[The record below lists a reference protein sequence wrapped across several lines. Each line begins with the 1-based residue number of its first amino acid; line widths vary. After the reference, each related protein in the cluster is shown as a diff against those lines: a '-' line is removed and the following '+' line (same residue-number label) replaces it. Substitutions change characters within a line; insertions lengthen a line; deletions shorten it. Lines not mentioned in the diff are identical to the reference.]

1 MNARVE
7 VMDPRDKAE
16 ADALFA
22 KPLDNSQLVPSGSG
36 GAPSIVI
43 TDQIIT
49 AQKVTV
55 ERDLQKVIR
64 NIRTL
69 AAVAGEDWYYRFPVK
84 KKGGGVDQIEGPTI
98 KCAQNVAREYGNCQ
112 VDCRAMDQ
120 GTSWMI
126 YARFVDYET
135 GFSLTR
141 PFQADKAKV
150 NINTKDP
157 GRQQEIAFAIGV
169 SKATRNVITNALE
182 TFTNLAFEEAKNN
195 LIEKVGKK
203 LDEYRKRVRERLTT
217 LEVDERR
224 VELQLG
230 RKADEWLAPDVTRVI
245 AELKAIG
252 DGMATIDE
260 TWPPLAPDAPN
271 RADFGKG
278 AATPAA
284 GAATTTT
291 TTPPSG
297 GEGGAA
303 AGPPTDDAGA
313 KSPANEQQQKRSWKL
328 ADSIVGQEP
337 KRKAILEMLDMT
349 ESDTEVDDLK
359 AEHREFLDKLGRN
372 KAETMQAFE
381 ARKAALAEAAKG

>member
-1 MNARVE
+1 MSRTE
-7 VMDPRDKAE
+7 LMDPREAQEAE
-16 ADALFA
+16 ALFA
-22 KPLDNSQLVPSGSG
+22 KPLTGSELVPAG
-36 GAPSIVI
+36 GAPSVTI

-49 AQKVTV
+49 AQKIAV
-55 ERDLQKVIR
+55 ERDLPKVIR
-64 NIRTL
+64 NIKTL

-120 GTSWMI
+120 GGSWMI

-203 LDEYRKRVRERLTT
+203 LVEYRARVRERLAT

-224 VELQLG
+224 VEQMIG

-245 AELKAIG
+245 AELKAVG
-252 DGMATIDE
+252 DGMATVDD
-260 TWPPLAPDAPN
+260 TWPPLAPDAPK
-271 RADFGKG
+271 RGDFDKK
-278 AATPAA
+278 PAA
-284 GAATTTT
+284 DGTASTKP
-291 TTPPSG
+291 TPPTG

-303 AGPPTDDAGA
+303 AGPAEEKPDRKTVLEKEGA
-313 KSPANEQQQKRSWKL
+313 
-328 ADSIVGQEP
+328 
-337 KRKAILEMLDMT
+337 
-349 ESDTEVDDLK
+349 
-359 AEHREFLDKLGRN
+359 
-372 KAETMQAFE
+372 
-381 ARKAALAEAAKG
+381 